1 MNVIWKRAFKR
12 TELILEGE
20 DYEIFEKIDPEGNTE
35 YSLRG
40 PFGRD
45 MANNELLRKLL
56 DMKRKYGL

>member
-12 TELILEGE
+12 TELTIEGMH
-20 DYEIFEKIDPEGNTE
+20 YEIFEKIDPEGNSE

-56 DMKRKYGL
+56 KMKQK